1 MSQHFIMN
9 DGGASGCGWE
19 HADDSKRVEAI
30 KSFFCGLPPF
40 YQKEHRRMK
49 TFILLS
55 LVVATYCKSNL

>member
-40 YQKEHRRMK
+40 YQKAQKDENIY
-49 TFILLS
+49 FVVPGCGYIL
-55 LVVATYCKSNL
+55 